1 MEAKSPFQIIGT
13 RVNEFKFKT
22 YLDQGESKP
31 PIIKINYKL
40 DFLNE
45 EKFKSLLELDI
56 KVKIN
61 TTANLKLIDF
71 SLKIEGE
78 FMADKSAMDE
88 DQFKKMSEQNGLMTM
103 LHLSR
108 STLQGLTSLSGVTP
122 GFLLPMFN
130 VLKLIKDHNDSI

>member
-1 MEAKSPFQIIGT
+1 METKSPFQIVGT

-31 PIIKINYKL
+31 PVIKINYKL
-40 DFLNE
+40 NFQNE
-45 EKFKSLLELDI
+45 EHFKSILELEI

-61 TTANLKLIDF
+61 TVENLKLMDF
-71 SLKIEGE
+71 ALNIQGE
-78 FMADKSAMDE
+78 FIADKDAIDE
-88 DQFKKMSEQNGLMTM
+88 AQFKKMSEQNGLMTM

-130 VLKLIKDHNDSI
+130 VLKLISEHQEN